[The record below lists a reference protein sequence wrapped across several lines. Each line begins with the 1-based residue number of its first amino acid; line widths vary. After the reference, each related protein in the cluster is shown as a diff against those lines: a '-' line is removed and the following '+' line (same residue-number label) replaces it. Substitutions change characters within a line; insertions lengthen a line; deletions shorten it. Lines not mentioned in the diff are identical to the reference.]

1 MADLKKI
8 YEQKENKSMKQYQEF
23 ASDIIKNVGGKGNIQ
38 SVRHCYT
45 RLRFRLEDEGKANEA
60 ALKELKGVI
69 TIMKAAG
76 EFMVVVGEQ
85 VPFVYEEV
93 CSQIGF
99 HSQEKEEGPEEK
111 EKTGI
116 LNRIMQAVMGAMSP
130 LLNMLCA
137 CGIIKGLL
145 VVFGLLGLS
154 ADSGVYM
161 LLNAAGDCIFYFLPL
176 VLGYNLAKH
185 MRMDPVLGLLIGAAL
200 CYPTINGVDLN
211 VLGYTL
217 NVSYTNSFLP
227 IMLAISL
234 AAPLYRGLTKVLPNV
249 IKGIFAPLITLL
261 IIFPLAFLVVG
272 PIANVIGS
280 WISVAMNASID
291 TVPFL
296 AAPLFAGVWQVMVLF
311 GVHNIPGVL
320 AMMDLSAGNPNTP
333 IAIMILPAFA
343 QIGVVLAVYLKTND
357 KKLKSIALP
366 AFASGIFG
374 ITEPAIYGVTLPRM
388 KMFVISC
395 IGAAVSGL
403 CLAIFGLKA
412 YTYSGLGII
421 GLLGL
426 LNPEHPQ
433 VLAIILC
440 AVSGFA
446 AAFLLAFA
454 MYKEEPAAEENLE
467 DVPAAELKD
476 KAERLA
482 APADGVVK
490 PVSEC
495 SDEAFACEGLGKGV
509 VVYPADGEVCAPCDG
524 VVTALFP
531 TGHAIGIKSDHGC
544 ELLIHIG
551 INTVELNGKYFEAK
565 VEQGARVKQG
575 EVLVTFDKDAVE
587 REGYSTEIPVIV
599 TNTADYTEVLGL
611 MEGEISRLEPVLE
624 VK

>member
-1 MADLKKI
+1 
-8 YEQKENKSMKQYQEF
+8 MKQYKEF
-23 ASDIIKNVGGKGNIQ
+23 ASDIIKNVGGKENIR

-60 ALKELKGVI
+60 VLKEMDGVI
-69 TIMKAAG
+69 TIIKSAG

-93 CSQIGF
+93 CKQIDF
-99 HSQEKEEGPEEK
+99 DSQEKEDAPEET

-137 CGIIKGLL
+137 CGIIKGL
-145 VVFGLLGLS
+145 VVVLGLLGLS

-176 VLGYNLAKH
+176 VLGYNVAKY
-185 MRMDPVLGLLIGAAL
+185 MKMDPILGLLIGAAL
-200 CYPTINGVDLN
+200 CYPTINGVDLDI
-211 VLGYTL
+211 LGYTL

-234 AAPLYRGLTKVLPNV
+234 AAPLYRGLTRVLPNV

-272 PIANVIGS
+272 PVANVIGS

-291 TVPFL
+291 TVPLL
-296 AAPLFAGVWQVMVLF
+296 AAPLFAGIWQVMVLF

-343 QIGVVLAVYLKTND
+343 QIGVVLAVYLKTRD

-374 ITEPAIYGVTLPRM
+374 ITEPAIYGVTLPRL

-403 CLAIFGLKA
+403 CLAIFGLKS
-412 YTYSGLGII
+412 YTYAGLGII

-426 LNPEHPQ
+426 LNPEDPQ
-433 VLAIILC
+433 VPAIILC
-440 AVSGFA
+440 AVSGFVV
-446 AAFLLAFA
+446 AFLLAFVI
-454 MYKEEPAAEENLE
+454 YKEDYIAGERSEE
-467 DVPAAELKD
+467 VPAAAVEKKD
-476 KAERLA
+476 KEERLA
-482 APADGVVK
+482 APVNGVVK
-490 PVSEC
+490 PISQC

-509 VVYPADGEVCAPCDG
+509 VFDPADGGVYAPCDG

-531 TGHAIGIKSDHGC
+531 TKHAIGIESDNGC
-544 ELLIHIG
+544 EILIHIG

-565 VEQGARVKQG
+565 VEQGTRVKRG
-575 EVLVTFDKDAVE
+575 EVLVIFDKEAIE
-587 REGYSTEIPVIV
+587 KEGYSTEIPVIV
-599 TNTADYTEVLGL
+599 TNTGDYAEVISLK
-611 MEGEISRLEPVLE
+611 EGKISRLEPILE
-624 VK
+624 VKQNGGKEL